1 MTPFSLWS
9 FASGVLSAFVGSV
22 VAVALTLKYDRRR
35 MRRLHTEE

>member
-9 FASGVLSAFVGSV
+9 FVSGLLAAFVGSV

-35 MRRLHTEE
+35 MRRLSSED